1 MTNVTNDFIWGVT
14 AIADYI
20 KRPPRAVYHL
30 IAIGAIPIKKLGA
43 RTIVARAS
51 EIDKAISGATN
62 TAPPRTEPKASP
74 QPKVPKRRLRR
85 RITAHDARRASQ

>member
-1 MTNVTNDFIWGVT
+1 MTTNVPNDFIWGVS

-62 TAPPRTEPKASP
+62 KPIPKTEPKASP
-74 QPKVPKRRLRR
+74 PRVPKRLRR
-85 RITAHDARRASQ
+85 RITAHGTEGAR

>member
-1 MTNVTNDFIWGVT
+1 MTNVPNDFIWGVS

-43 RTIVARAS
+43 RTIVARTS

-62 TAPPRTEPKASP
+62 KPIPKTEPKAIKKKP
-74 QPKVPKRRLRR
+74 RVPKRRLRP
-85 RITAHDARRASQ
+85 RIVAHDART